1 MALQCQSLKW
11 SQSEESRN
19 LAAADSVARRRP
31 RPSVAWAAGVPLLAK
46 GLTFASRAA
55 PAPGCAILLA
65 GVALNAIQITTI
77 AAAE

>member
-1 MALQCQSLKW
+1 
-11 SQSEESRN
+11 
-19 LAAADSVARRRP
+19 
-31 RPSVAWAAGVPLLAK
+31 VAWAAGVPLLAK